1 MKKVIKVNLSV
12 NNIKD
17 LAAKL
22 RTFQQDIKEA
32 QEQIVE
38 DLIEVAKTE
47 IERGYASS
55 PYEGYEESFSIGKTK
70 NKAYVS
76 GTQVLYR
83 EFGTGT
89 AGAEESHPE
98 KNNPEF
104 SLRPYNSGKTIRPA
118 NITMPPE
125 TGIMPRRFILDFL

>member
-1 MKKVIKVNLSV
+1 MKRIIKINLSV

-17 LAAKL
+17 LTAKL
-22 RTFQQDIKEA
+22 RNFQQGIKDA
-32 QEQIVE
+32 QEEIVE
-38 DLIEVAKTE
+38 DLIGIAEEE
-47 IERGYASS
+47 IKKGYASS

-70 NKAYVS
+70 EKAYVS
-76 GTQVLYR
+76 GTQVIYR

-89 AGAEESHPE
+89 AGAQESHPE

-104 SLRPYNSGKTIRPA
+104 GLNPYNSGKTIRPA
-118 NITMPPE
+118 GITIPPE